1 MCCLTFVIVFCGVC
15 YAITWQYPDWCSGIS
30 RKDGYYDFAVNDY
43 LTSALSAAIGTEAD
57 SSYINSALEYYSVNE
72 NMLYASMEGSSGSNI
87 YRQVD
92 FSADNVVFFDYYRT
106 NSNDIACH
114 YYYYFVPDDENVGL
128 EDMFYYVKPPEN
140 EYSQWTSSVRSKIT
154 KNVVEGTF
162 YKANVSYQ
170 KSVDK
175 CYVTVEYNSS
185 GPMNVAYEKPFDI
198 QSNIPC
204 YMTSNSIDDVYT
216 GNVQPDNAE
225 DLLPKRY
232 GVLEVP
238 QNISSTGGV
247 PSGWKAILQNIFGD
261 DNITIKWTQSDPNY
275 TKWTTEILIYGDM
288 GVKWIYEVFSD
299 TKKVDDLFLYS
310 EEFPTNKLKFT
321 IDMDKMVMNNPVWQ
335 AKISE
340 ILESTGGGCYHD
352 CYGLSLFIRNK
363 YSDGV
368 FTYYSNWVELKFD
381 DKGMSG
387 GVNNDGSNTEYDYD
401 DPVKG
406 DEGTDFIQNKPTGSV
421 NPDSPYQGDKIN
433 PSTDFSISDFL
444 NNGFGLAGEGGLIDM
459 FKELFSFI
467 PAPIWTLILTGISVL
482 IAIALLKAVF

>member
-1 MCCLTFVIVFCGVC
+1 MLICVMCPQVVVFASSGVSSSSFGDSDL
-15 YAITWQYPDWCSGIS
+15 PSWCSGLS
-30 RKDGYYDFAVNDY
+30 KYSGYYRYTVNDDLKY
-43 LTSALSAAIGTEAD
+43 VFYNGEGTAAD
-57 SSYINSALEYYSVNE
+57 SSYISTAFSFFSV
-72 NMLYASMEGSSGSNI
+72 SNG
-87 YRQVD
+87 VD
-92 FSADNVVFFDYYRT
+92 FSADNVIFFDYYAVTSAGYNRH
-106 NSNDIACH
+106 DF
-114 YYYYFVPDDENVGL
+114 YYFIPDDKNISKEDLFYFVSAPKGSGSSSAGSVWSKSTKKIVSGTFYRGQASYDSNV
-128 EDMFYYVKPPEN
+128 EKAYVYVYYNCSGP
-140 EYSQWTSSVRSKIT
+140 SSIPY
-154 KNVVEGTF
+154 EGTF
-162 YKANVSYQ
+162 
-170 KSVDK
+170 
-175 CYVTVEYNSS
+175 
-185 GPMNVAYEKPFDI
+185 DI
-198 QSNIPC
+198 ESDIAC

-247 PSGWKAILQNIFGD
+247 PSGWKAVLQNIFGD

-368 FTYYSNWVELKFD
+368 CTYYSNWVELKFD
-381 DKGMSG
+381 DEGMSG

-406 DEGTDFIQNKPTGSV
+406 DEGTDFTQNKPTGSV

-444 NNGFGLAGEGGLIDM
+444 NNGFGLAGDGGLIDM
-459 FKELFSFI
+459 FRELFSFI